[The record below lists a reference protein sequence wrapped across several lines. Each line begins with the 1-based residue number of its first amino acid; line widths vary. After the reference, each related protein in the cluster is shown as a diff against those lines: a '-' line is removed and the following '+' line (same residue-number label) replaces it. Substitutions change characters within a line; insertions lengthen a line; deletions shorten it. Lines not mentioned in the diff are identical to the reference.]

1 MNIWHFRN
9 LGLSLGK
16 AQKCDFHFILKTRLL
31 ICHLCSLIGWI
42 LKNLRN
48 HICDELL
55 HGRNVP
61 YGNTNNYKAFFRE
74 TKTNFVQIRCLK
86 NQVSNA
92 SSDKSLVST
101 FVYPKWWTVFSRI
114 FFSLGQYKSV
124 NYLIYSTWLGE
135 DSLLYLFISTGNRPS
150 ELLLSDAL
158 CLLFPFH
165 IIIFFSET
173 SLTAKLNKLCRNG
186 PLKK

>member
-1 MNIWHFRN
+1 MCLLETYLNLHCSPGFSSTVFVQSLFLFLWKKLYNYLYSHKEHFYHATIHHKCGFWDFLKFSQSGNINGKLTILFSEWHF
-9 LGLSLGK
+9 
-16 AQKCDFHFILKTRLL
+16 CILD
-31 ICHLCSLIGWI
+31 
-42 LKNLRN
+42 
-48 HICDELL
+48 DEQ
-55 HGRNVP
+55 
-61 YGNTNNYKAFFRE
+61 F
-74 TKTNFVQIRCLK
+74 
-86 NQVSNA
+86 
-92 SSDKSLVST
+92 
-101 FVYPKWWTVFSRI
+101 FSRI

-173 SLTAKLNKLCRNG
+173 SLTAKLNKTLQEWS
-186 PLKK
+186 P